1 MKDHF
6 IYILI
11 LLILVSSCEN
21 EIIDIEESNFKAH
34 YDQEL
39 YTQAEG
45 LLCLSRVLKGD
56 GYIEYADSIDD
67 MYKIK
72 FSQKKEIINLKFKSS
87 STKPSLFIEKKND
100 ILYWTINGK
109 DSIGDFE
116 RLLEVKDSV
125 TMPVFKNID
134 GYFAYSINNG
144 KTWINIEP
152 SYSQES
158 LFTLSMNN
166 NLYSLKFINEEEFLI
181 PSSYCITLIKGGDTQ
196 KTYYK
201 DIFLDAGYGLT
212 TRNNLAA
219 ATYLNY
225 NLESVS
231 ITNSSDI
238 EWQNKVIGGTDEDY
252 NGRLLY
258 PDGEPR
264 YRILFVN
271 GGSSRSHGQS
281 LSNEARQNMRTNVDY
296 PYYLSVWQ
304 GLMQHTGLESTKT
317 GMFIEQK
324 SPLLNYYDFG
334 GDNYVANIRHNR
346 GGYPSFLPEGTIV
359 LARYDYPQNKNVHLQ
374 PSIWSSKNDSLSGI
388 VIQEGSHPE
397 EAASGE
403 CRDLTAAMMRYAVD
417 RLGVIKPKGFLI
429 DGIKRK
435 MEKSSVEKDPVFSR
449 IGDKQS
455 HHFLIYVPDGTIKMD
470 IRLNYN
476 SHAQLNLMLRKGRY
490 ATQDCNDYQIIS
502 DKKEKTISIP
512 VDEPGLWFV
521 CVHNISTIESEDID
535 VGQSYKGNLELL
547 NGVPYSIE
555 LQMTK

>member
-166 NLYSLKFINEEEFLI
+166 NL
-181 PSSYCITLIKGGDTQ
+181 
-196 KTYYK
+196 
-201 DIFLDAGYGLT
+201 
-212 TRNNLAA
+212 
-219 ATYLNY
+219 
-225 NLESVS
+225 
-231 ITNSSDI
+231 
-238 EWQNKVIGGTDEDY
+238 
-252 NGRLLY
+252 
-258 PDGEPR
+258 
-264 YRILFVN
+264 
-271 GGSSRSHGQS
+271 
-281 LSNEARQNMRTNVDY
+281 
-296 PYYLSVWQ
+296 
-304 GLMQHTGLESTKT
+304 
-317 GMFIEQK
+317 
-324 SPLLNYYDFG
+324 
-334 GDNYVANIRHNR
+334 
-346 GGYPSFLPEGTIV
+346 
-359 LARYDYPQNKNVHLQ
+359 
-374 PSIWSSKNDSLSGI
+374 
-388 VIQEGSHPE
+388 
-397 EAASGE
+397 
-403 CRDLTAAMMRYAVD
+403 
-417 RLGVIKPKGFLI
+417 
-429 DGIKRK
+429 
-435 MEKSSVEKDPVFSR
+435 
-449 IGDKQS
+449 
-455 HHFLIYVPDGTIKMD
+455 
-470 IRLNYN
+470 
-476 SHAQLNLMLRKGRY
+476 
-490 ATQDCNDYQIIS
+490 
-502 DKKEKTISIP
+502 
-512 VDEPGLWFV
+512 
-521 CVHNISTIESEDID
+521 
-535 VGQSYKGNLELL
+535 
-547 NGVPYSIE
+547 
-555 LQMTK
+555 